1 MTGQQ
6 ITIEEAIANR
16 DGILHLIAGDPMRS
30 PSVRAVATA
39 IAETCRIGDRVSAN
53 SIRPHLPSWVNRA
66 AIGPVFGALARAGAL
81 RKVDR
86 IVSTDEGTHG
96 KEVGCYEVLAD
107 ALEAVEEAS

>member
-1 MTGQQ
+1 MTGSQL
-6 ITIEEAIANR
+6 TIDQAIANR
-16 DGILHLIAGDPMRS
+16 DGILHLIVGDPMRS
-30 PSVRAVATA
+30 PSVRAVAAT
-39 IAETCRIGDRVSAN
+39 IVEHCRVGDRVSAN

-107 ALEAVEEAS
+107 ALEAVTS